1 MESTMALQHILADM
15 SYMMHQRKS
24 FVHSIMGCVIE
35 PPLLSAAEEKHHQKK
50 EKKIIFHGQYDLGK
64 LIIPFTTKKY
74 PRYCYL
80 LHHFDSFETQNSS
93 PG

>member
-1 MESTMALQHILADM
+1 MALQHILAAM

-50 EKKIIFHGQYDLGK
+50 EKKIIFHG
-64 LIIPFTTKKY
+64 LIFLHSTYVSLLIRDTQTFHL
-74 PRYCYL
+74 YCIKEKMLSEMTINEY
-80 LHHFDSFETQNSS
+80 QNEH
-93 PG
+93 